1 MPGGAKSVPV
11 RSLIVEGGYY
21 LTATQQLN
29 SSLAWDLTELAQ
41 NSISAAY
48 SPAGCSSQSTRI
60 HSLQILFKLKAPFT
74 I

>member
-41 NSISAAY
+41 NSISAALLACRLQL
-48 SPAGCSSQSTRI
+48 SVDKNTQPAN
-60 HSLQILFKLKAPFT
+60 PFQA
-74 I
+74 

>member
-29 SSLAWDLTELAQ
+29 SSLAWDLTELARTASRQ
-41 NSISAAY
+41 PNGLPVAALSRLEY
-48 SPAGCSSQSTRI
+48 TACKSFSS
-60 HSLQILFKLKAPFT
+60 LKLLS
-74 I
+74 